1 VLEKGAAML
10 MPPARSV
17 LNSTTAHARTHS
29 LTHFL
34 GGADAGFAA
43 RAANFPL
50 PAKVARRNQLAT
62 FFQRLQFHAQAFD
75 QFIPAAL
82 KYE

>member
-1 VLEKGAAML
+1 ML
-10 MPPARSV
+10 MPPARPPALSAK
-17 LNSTTAHARTHS
+17 LNYRTRTHTLTHS
-29 LTHFL
+29 LTFSEEL
-34 GGADAGFAA
+34 MQALLLV
-43 RAANFPL
+43 RRISL
-50 PAKVARRNQLAT
+50 CRLKLRRNQLAT

>member
-1 VLEKGAAML
+1 MFQKGAAAADA
-10 MPPARSV
+10 ARP

-43 RAANFPL
+43 RAENFPL
-50 PAKVARRNQLAT
+50 PAKVAPQ
-62 FFQRLQFHAQAFD
+62 
-75 QFIPAAL
+75 PARHFLSKAPISRTGI
-82 KYE
+82 